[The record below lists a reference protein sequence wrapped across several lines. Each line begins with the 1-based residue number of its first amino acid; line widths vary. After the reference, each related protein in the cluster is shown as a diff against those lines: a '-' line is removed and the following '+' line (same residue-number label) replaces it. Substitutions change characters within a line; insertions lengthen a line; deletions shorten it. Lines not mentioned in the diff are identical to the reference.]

1 RALAAPAVRG
11 QHIKDRLQMPLVMPP
26 TPDGAAE
33 DRLPHF
39 PETGREYWSLGAME
53 LKAGG
58 LPVEAEEFDQ
68 PPALA
73 LRVADHRLV
82 IDRQHRQGQYPPPML
97 GQPLDL
103 EVPPRAI
110 GEVISEGISLA
121 KPLEKAGQTIVAR
134 LTPA

>member
-1 RALAAPAVRG
+1 E
-11 QHIKDRLQMPLVMPP
+11 MPLALPP

-39 PETGREYWSLGAME
+39 PETGREYRSLGAME

-58 LPVEAEEFDQ
+58 LPVEGEEYDQ

-73 LRVADHRLV
+73 LRVADQRLV
-82 IDRQHRQGQYPPPML
+82 IYRQHRQRQYPPPML

-110 GEVISEGISLA
+110 GGGH
-121 KPLEKAGQTIVAR
+121 KRRHFPRQTAGKSRTDNCRAAHAGR
-134 LTPA
+134 K